1 MERVLKDGVTTV
13 SYFVVFEQGNIDSFW
28 SRWLKPGF
36 RHVYA
41 VRDAGDKWVVLQP
54 RLAFLDVFIMC
65 KHEYPHIRTIT
76 GDKPKII
83 EVSHAIKEAK
93 LMGFGLL
100 SCVEV
105 VKSAL
110 GIKHRSTITPYQ
122 LYKGLMS
129 GKYNG

>member
-1 MERVLKDGVTTV
+1 MGDVKLNNQMTVTC
-13 SYFVVFEQGNIDSFW
+13 FVVFEQGRIDSFW
-28 SRWLKPGF
+28 SRRLKKGF
-36 RHVYA
+36 GHVYT
-41 VRDAGDKWVVLQP
+41 VRDAGDKWVVIQP
-54 RLAFLDVFIMC
+54 RLAFLDVYVMC

-76 GDKPKII
+76 GDKPSII
-83 EVSHAIKEAK
+83 EITSEIKEK
-93 LMGFGLL
+93 NLSGCGLL

>member
-1 MERVLKDGVTTV
+1 MKTGVTTV
-13 SYFVVFEQGNIDSFW
+13 TYFVVFEQGNIKTFW
-28 SRWLKPGF
+28 SRLLKKGF
-36 RHVYA
+36 GHVYA
-41 VRDAGDKWVVLQP
+41 VRDAGDKWVVVQP
-54 RLAFLDVFIMC
+54 RLAFLDIFVMD

-76 GDKPKII
+76 GTKPKII
-83 EVSHAIKEAK
+83 EVTHAIKETK

-129 GKYNG
+129 DKYNG